1 MLNEP
6 RPMREIHQI
15 QEKIYEEHK
24 NMSTLE
30 ELEAIRRSAEEAEKS
45 AGEAAAGVKFGNVEF
60 DSQG

>member
-30 ELEAIRRSAEEAEKS
+30 ELEAIRRSAEEAEKRLGLKLRKLEHS
-45 AGEAAAGVKFGNVEF
+45 KT
-60 DSQG
+60 